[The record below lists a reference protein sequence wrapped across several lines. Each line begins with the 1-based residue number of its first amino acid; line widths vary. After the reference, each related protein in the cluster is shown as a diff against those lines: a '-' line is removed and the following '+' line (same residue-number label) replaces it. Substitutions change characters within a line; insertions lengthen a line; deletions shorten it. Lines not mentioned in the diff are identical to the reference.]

1 MCEYY
6 EVVPDDLPPA
16 DLISQIGLL
25 GAALNQRVADG
36 LASAG
41 FDTLRPGH
49 GYVIQRLL
57 TGPQQISAMAADLGV
72 TQQAVSKTV
81 KELVR
86 LGFVAQTIDE
96 GDSRR
101 RPVTL
106 TDRGLAAVDS
116 ARSIRADI
124 ERRLAESV
132 GPADLAAAR
141 SVVAA
146 LLEQLGL
153 TEQVARRTVPAPPD
167 G

>member
-1 MCEYY
+1 
-6 EVVPDDLPPA
+6 VPDELPPA
-16 DLISQIGLL
+16 DLISQIALL
-25 GAALNQRVADG
+25 GAAINHRVTDS
-36 LASAG
+36 LAGAG
-41 FDTLRPGH
+41 FDMLRPGH

-96 GDSRR
+96 EDSRR

-106 TDRGLAAVDS
+106 TARGRAAVDR
-116 ARSIRADI
+116 ARLIRADI
-124 ERRLAESV
+124 ERRLTASV
-132 GPADLAAAR
+132 GPADLAATR